1 MERLQADISEDVG
14 AAERAILQPRHM
26 EELIRPEDHM
36 PELQACPFCG
46 SLGVA
51 VVGFGARCGT
61 CGAVGPFGPTEE
73 DAARRWN
80 QRRTIPSV
88 TEADGPADR
97 TVDRG
102 EGGHAVPSSAWHK
115 ARAALGRLAEETKM
129 SKRTIGLA
137 FNLVGVVIVFVAL
150 GADTLGLGGAPGLG
164 WKQWAAALLGLLAAF
179 VGIWLTWVGTKPSK
193 A

>member
-1 MERLQADISEDVG
+1 
-14 AAERAILQPRHM
+14 M
-26 EELIRPEDHM
+26 EEVIRPEDQM

-88 TEADGPADR
+88 APGTGPLSHAMIN
-97 TVDRG
+97 
-102 EGGHAVPSSAWHK
+102 GGRPVSSSAW
-115 ARAALGRLAEETKM
+115 ARLAQEVKM
-129 SKRTIGLA
+129 SKRTLGLVL
-137 FNLVGVVIVFVAL
+137 NLAGVLVVFVAL
-150 GADTLGLGGAPGLG
+150 AADSLGLGGAPGIG
-164 WKQWAAALLGLLAAF
+164 WKQSAAAIVGLLAAF
-179 VGIWLTWVGTKPSK
+179 VGIWLTWVEAKGAK
-193 A
+193 